1 MIKTETNNSIIV
13 QENNIYGENQ
23 IVVKSNIYNQ
33 LMGLYSQAIEEVKK
47 EIIELQENCE
57 IEHIKTRIKTPESII
72 NKLKKRNCSLTYKN
86 MVNNINDIAG
96 IRIVTKTENDVYKIR
111 DRLEQNTN
119 ISILKEKDYIKDPK
133 KSGYS
138 SLHLITEV
146 PIDTKKQRVY
156 VKTEIQIRTAAMD
169 MWSNL
174 EHEIKYKSKS
184 SISKIASLKLVS
196 YAKIINKI
204 EKDMSEMYEEQ

>member
-133 KSGYS
+133 K
-138 SLHLITEV
+138 V
-146 PIDTKKQRVY
+146 D
-156 VKTEIQIRTAAMD
+156 IQAYI
-169 MWSNL
+169 
-174 EHEIKYKSKS
+174 
-184 SISKIASLKLVS
+184 
-196 YAKIINKI
+196 
-204 EKDMSEMYEEQ
+204 